1 MAHNL
6 LQFLRFGIIISDSLF
21 TRIVVQSF
29 CFVSSLT
36 PHVRHQTQI
45 EFNQERASVPS
56 DGACRCCGQGHGC
69 CADPHPPSQWMLPCH
84 PSLHYFK
91 MILLLC
97 WCCLLVLQR
106 KLLLRGRLCCGR
118 LRGGKLSVWLLLLL
132 QQRLSVKL
140 LPNRDSGCGG
150 HQNRDYLCGC
160 SLQFFSCKIVNTMTF
175 RLFQKKSGLALIIS
189 QGERGGCSSSLIVS
203 LCCGNARFSLYN
215 NYI

>member
-6 LQFLRFGIIISDSLF
+6 LKFLRFGTIISDSLF

-56 DGACRCCGQGHGC
+56 DGACCGCGQGHGC
-69 CADPHPPSQWMLPCH
+69 CADPHPPSPWMLPCH

-106 KLLLRGRLCCGR
+106 KFLLRGRLCCGR
-118 LRGGKLSVWLLLLL
+118 LRGGKLSVRLLLLPAATEAIREVAAKQRQWLWWPPKQRLSLWLLLAI
-132 QQRLSVKL
+132 
-140 LPNRDSGCGG
+140 
-150 HQNRDYLCGC
+150 
-160 SLQFFSCKIVNTMTF
+160 FF
-175 RLFQKKSGLALIIS
+175 L
-189 QGERGGCSSSLIVS
+189 
-203 LCCGNARFSLYN
+203 
-215 NYI
+215 